1 MGINEIAVPT
11 NTILMVEIIGVT
23 LFFEKEENNKH
34 KEETE
39 IITILEKAK
48 LNQNL
53 HIISSSDK
61 SNIPL

>member
-11 NTILMVEIIGVT
+11 NTILMVEMIGVT
-23 LFFEKEENNKH
+23 LFFEKDENNKH

-39 IITILEKAK
+39 NITILEKAK
-48 LNQNL
+48 LSQNL
-53 HIISSSDK
+53 HIISSFDK